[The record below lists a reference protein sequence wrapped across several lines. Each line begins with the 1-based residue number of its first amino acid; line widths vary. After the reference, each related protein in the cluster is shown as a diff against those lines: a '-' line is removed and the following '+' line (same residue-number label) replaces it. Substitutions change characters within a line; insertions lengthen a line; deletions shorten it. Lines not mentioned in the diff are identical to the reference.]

1 MWTFHVFQP
10 EPPKKQS
17 NWRKKHEDFIA
28 TIRAAKSYSHVTQ
41 DGGPL
46 PPPPPPTYDPGERI
60 RKFTLFQK
68 KKKNNDGAGLL
79 KYSVFCGFRLRPVP
93 VLSAEVQPARSRKAY
108 QVLSGTGCPYAP
120 KGQISRRKEA
130 SRSHAGITD
139 YALIFFF
146 FFKLEP

>member
-46 PPPPPPTYDPGERI
+46 PPPPPPAYDPGERI
-60 RKFTLFQK
+60 RKCTLFQK
-68 KKKNNDGAGLL
+68 KK
-79 KYSVFCGFRLRPVP
+79 
-93 VLSAEVQPARSRKAY
+93 
-108 QVLSGTGCPYAP
+108 TTM
-120 KGQISRRKEA
+120 GQ
-130 SRSHAGITD
+130 D
-139 YALIFFF
+139 C
-146 FFKLEP
+146 